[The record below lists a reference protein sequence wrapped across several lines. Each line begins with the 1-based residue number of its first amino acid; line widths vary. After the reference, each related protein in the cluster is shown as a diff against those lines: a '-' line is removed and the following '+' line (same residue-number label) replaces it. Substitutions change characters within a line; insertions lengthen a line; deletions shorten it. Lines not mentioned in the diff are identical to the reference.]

1 MLHAKNYFSFF
12 GMLAS
17 GVNMQLLSLF
27 ASIRMLEFID
37 MPSIDKKLT
46 YIQNA
51 VKNQTKI
58 QR

>member
-17 GVNMQLLSLF
+17 GVNMQLISLF
-27 ASIRMLEFID
+27 ASMKMLEMIQ
-37 MPSIDKKLT
+37 MPSINKKLT
-46 YIQNA
+46 YIHNA

>member
-27 ASIRMLEFID
+27 ASIRMLEMID
-37 MPSIDKKLT
+37 KPSIDKKLT